1 MKKYIL
7 LLLLFVSVLMNA
19 QDHLLYKCKSIAQRD
34 SIATDLIIKGYSKYV
49 CDEGIYLNFQSDNTF
64 CFSASLMGY
73 KEVTFTELYLNVK
86 TIIAVEESKT
96 NVKTLKDYLSS
107 TDKFSGEKTYYGG
120 GTIVSFMKVIGKGTS
135 SQYISVNVNGSTL
148 NYGCYGVSILFE
160 NGGKII
166 RSKEKVDT
174 GYNDSGWLYK
184 AFFRP
189 SLNEINLLKTQKIT
203 TVKLY
208 VYDADVDD
216 SESNTIL
223 KDAKIILTT
232 PKKK

>member
-1 MKKYIL
+1 MKKKIL
-7 LLLLFVSVLMNA
+7 LLLLFVSGLMNA
-19 QDHLLYKCKSIAQRD
+19 QEHLLYKCKSITQRD
-34 SIATDLIIKGYSKYV
+34 SIATDLLNKGYSKYV
-49 CDEGIYLNFQSDNTF
+49 CHEGIYLNFQSDNTF

-86 TIIAVEESKT
+86 TIIPIEESKT
-96 NVKTLKDYLSS
+96 NVKTLNDYLSS

-120 GTIVSFMKVIGKGTS
+120 GKTVSFMKVIGKGTS
-135 SQYISVNVNGSTL
+135 TQYVSVDVNGSTL
-148 NYGCYGVSILFE
+148 NYGCYGVYILFE
-160 NGGKII
+160 NGKKII
-166 RSKEKVDT
+166 RSNEKVETD
-174 GYNDSGWLYK
+174 YSNDGWRYK

-189 SLNEINLLKTQKIT
+189 TLNEITLLKTQKIT

-208 VYDADVDD
+208 IYDEDVNE

-223 KDAKIILTT
+223 EDAKIILTT